1 MVAPVMALVVTGL
14 LAIGCTGGGDEAGET
29 EGAGRVTLP
38 DGSTPTYP
46 TLLFSEL
53 DERLRDRIV
62 GAELAGGVIA
72 VEQDGARLHT
82 FADGALDETTP
93 VPLAE
98 TGMWLTAATLMTL
111 VEEGRLELDAPVGEH
126 LPTLVGDPGTVTAGD
141 VTLRQL
147 LSHTSGLPATVDC
160 GGPGGCDAAVASTE
174 RLGDAGE
181 VFAISPVGYHV
192 AARLAET
199 VLDRPWDE
207 IVAERLLS
215 PLATTAT
222 GFTSPP
228 VDPPTDPDSGPVL
241 RALLAADGTT
251 TVADLGRFMAMI
263 LAKGETAEGRILE
276 AASVEEMERDQTPSL
291 DTSGEEWVAATGVPT
306 YGLGVW
312 RDRLRGDGTALASAV
327 SAPNRWGLYP
337 VVDRPRSA
345 WGIVAVVEDPLV
357 PLEAV
362 RDSATLAQLFGVAI
376 DSEGRPLRRPGSPIG
391 G

>member
-1 MVAPVMALVVTGL
+1 
-14 LAIGCTGGGDEAGET
+14 
-29 EGAGRVTLP
+29 
-38 DGSTPTYP
+38 
-46 TLLFSEL
+46 
-53 DERLRDRIV
+53 
-62 GAELAGGVIA
+62 
-72 VEQDGARLHT
+72 
-82 FADGALDETTP
+82 
-93 VPLAE
+93 
-98 TGMWLTAATLMTL
+98 

-147 LSHTSGLPATVDC
+147 LSHTSGFPATVDC